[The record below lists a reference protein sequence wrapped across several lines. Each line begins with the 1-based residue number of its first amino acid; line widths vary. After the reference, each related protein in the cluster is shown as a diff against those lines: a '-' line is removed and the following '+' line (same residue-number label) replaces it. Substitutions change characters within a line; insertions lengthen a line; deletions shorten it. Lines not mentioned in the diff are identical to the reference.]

1 MRHESEFE
9 ERTHDRGAGSM
20 ARGASALLRSLR
32 ARMSMWATPSL
43 LVVGALHAA
52 GCDGT
57 DHGWVCRVDAECASG
72 RCLPDGSCGEP
83 ATASADVGA
92 GSRFGDAAQSGNDAS
107 ADGVSGSDA
116 AATDAGATDA
126 ASSNPGGTAAFL
138 CKPDHDGKV
147 DRKEMHFAAGLSAPF
162 RVARDA
168 KFQAAGEDL
177 VGQGKVWDLVG
188 PFEGDEDLAIAT
200 LPVQGAWFEA
210 DFVGATYA
218 AQLDTGSPLLGV
230 FEATG
235 DRLLLR
241 GVVSPENDL
250 FKTSLTYDPP
260 AVVLQFPLDL
270 GTSFQSVSEVKG
282 FKDGVYS
289 IWYET
294 WSSKVDSKGAVKT
307 PFGNFPALRVQT
319 TLTRKVGV
327 MDFVT
332 RSLAWVAEC
341 YGTVASARSPLG
353 ASSVD
358 FPVAD
363 ELRRIAP
370 PKR

>member
-1 MRHESEFE
+1 MF
-9 ERTHDRGAGSM
+9 
-20 ARGASALLRSLR
+20 LR
-32 ARMSMWATPSL
+32 AVVSL
-43 LVVGALHAA
+43 LVALAVLA
-52 GCDGT
+52 TGCDGT
-57 DHGWVCRVDAECASG
+57 EQGWICRVDAECASG
-72 RCLPDGSCGEP
+72 RCLPDGTCGEP
-83 ATASADVGA
+83 PTASDDAGA
-92 GSRFGDAAQSGNDAS
+92 GSRFGDAVQGGSDA
-107 ADGVSGSDA
+107 ATDATSGSDA
-116 AATDAGATDA
+116 TAADAGITDASGSDA
-126 ASSNPGGTAAFL
+126 GDPPAFL

-168 KFQAAGEDL
+168 KFQAAGED
-177 VGQGKVWDLVG
+177 VAGQGKVWDLVG
-188 PFEGDEDLAIAT
+188 PFEGDEDLAVAT